1 MLGNLTWWA
10 VVLAGGALIVVATL
24 APRRLLPGSPRQ
36 ARASRV
42 ILAAVV
48 LVVVLV
54 ALCVLVRLRAYDRL
68 DAGVV
73 GELALARSPGL
84 VAIFTVV
91 TTIGDVVPSLLLAT
105 VVGIALFA
113 RERRLDVALILPVA
127 MAVQLLLQELLGH
140 LAGVDIAEVR
150 PALALGG
157 AGPIPSGSIARLY
170 VVFVL
175 GAVLWTRHS
184 ARTAA
189 GFLLAGQALLLIELT
204 SRLYLGR
211 HFLVDIVGGLLL
223 GVLLLLGGSWLL
235 AGIDSAR
242 SNRPAAAAD
251 RPRGVSGRA

>member
-113 RERRLDVALILPVA
+113 RERRLDVALI
-127 MAVQLLLQELLGH
+127 
-140 LAGVDIAEVR
+140 
-150 PALALGG
+150 
-157 AGPIPSGSIARLY
+157 
-170 VVFVL
+170 
-175 GAVLWTRHS
+175 
-184 ARTAA
+184 
-189 GFLLAGQALLLIELT
+189 
-204 SRLYLGR
+204 
-211 HFLVDIVGGLLL
+211 
-223 GVLLLLGGSWLL
+223 
-235 AGIDSAR
+235 
-242 SNRPAAAAD
+242 
-251 RPRGVSGRA
+251 